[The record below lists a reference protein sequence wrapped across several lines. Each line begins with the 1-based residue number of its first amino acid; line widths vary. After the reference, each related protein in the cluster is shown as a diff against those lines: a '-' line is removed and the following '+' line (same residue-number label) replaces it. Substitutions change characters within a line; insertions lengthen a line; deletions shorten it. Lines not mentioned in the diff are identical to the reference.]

1 MPEENEDEQMKPEPS
16 VASRI
21 QKKFL
26 EERKIFLWGAVDD
39 ETAKDIT
46 EKLLYLE
53 ATDPGKPITFY
64 INTPG
69 GSVTAGF
76 AIYDTIKLLKSKVT
90 VVVTGLAASWGAVLL
105 AAPDKGNRLVYP
117 HAKVMIHQPLISGQ
131 YRGQAVDIHIFAQ
144 DMEKT
149 REEINKILAN
159 ATGQPLEKIAKDTDR
174 DFYMSAQEAIEYGI
188 ADRVVDSI

>member
-53 ATDPGKPITFY
+53 AMDAGKPITFY

-174 DFYMSAQEAIEYGI
+174 DFYMNAQEAIEYGI